1 MSDVASTPV
10 VKPRDKH
17 AHHYKYYLSMTT
29 ESMRQNLESEFGLP
43 AQSMA
48 HHLADMAILRN
59 AATLREEVVEYLDS

>member
-17 AHHYKYYLSMTT
+17 AHRSKYYLPMTT
-29 ESMRQNLESEFGLP
+29 ESMRQNLESEFGFP
-43 AQSMA
+43 A
-48 HHLADMAILRN
+48 HHLANMAVLRN